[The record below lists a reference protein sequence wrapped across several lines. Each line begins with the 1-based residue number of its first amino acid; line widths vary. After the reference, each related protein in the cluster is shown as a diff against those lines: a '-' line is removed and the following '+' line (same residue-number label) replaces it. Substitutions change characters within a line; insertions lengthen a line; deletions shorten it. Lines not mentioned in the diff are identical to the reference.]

1 LEARYSK
8 DFFMETG
15 LIFGGLGL
23 LAGALLT
30 VSSKLFEIET
40 DERLDEIAGALPGVN
55 CGACGYAGCSDY
67 ARAVAESGAPVNLC
81 KPGGQE
87 AADKIAAVMGITA
100 GEITPQIAVVYCR
113 GNKAAT
119 SRKFLYRG
127 IQSCKA
133 ADRFY
138 SGSGSCSYGCLAYG
152 DCVKVCPQN
161 AISVIDE
168 LAHIDKTL
176 CIGCGLC
183 EKECPNHVIRIRDI
197 GKSYD
202 VRCNSLDNGKTV
214 KANCK
219 AGCIGCKICAK
230 NCPAGA
236 IDVTDNLARIDYSKC
251 TDCGLCAT
259 KCPVK
264 VITKCY

>member
-1 LEARYSK
+1 
-8 DFFMETG
+8 META

-30 VSSKLFEIET
+30 VSSKLFEIQT
-40 DERLDEIAGALPGVN
+40 DSRVEEITGALPGVN
-55 CGACGYAGCSDY
+55 CGACGFAGCSDY
-67 ARAVAESGAPVNLC
+67 ARAVADKGAAVNLC

-87 AADKIAAVMGITA
+87 VADKIGGVMGIAA
-100 GEITPQIAVVYCR
+100 GVITPQIAVVFCR
-113 GNKAAT
+113 GNADNT
-119 SRKFLYRG
+119 TQKFLYRG

-133 ADRFY
+133 AERFY

-152 DCVKVCPQN
+152 DCAKVCPQH
-161 AISVIDE
+161 AIKIINE
-168 LAHIDKTL
+168 LAWIDKTR

-183 EKECPNHVIRIRDI
+183 EAECPNHVIRIRDI
-197 GKSYD
+197 GKDYD

-219 AGCIGCKICAK
+219 AGCIGCKICVK
-230 NCPAGA
+230 NCPEGA
-236 IDVTDNLARIDYSKC
+236 ITVTDNLARIDYAKC
-251 TDCGLCAT
+251 TGCGKCAE

-264 VITKCY
+264 VITKCF

>member
-1 LEARYSK
+1 
-8 DFFMETG
+8 MITG
-15 LIFGGLGL
+15 LIFAGLGL

-30 VSSKLFEIET
+30 VSAKLFAIET

-67 ARAVAESGAPVNLC
+67 ARAVAESGAAVNLC

-87 AADKIAAVMGITA
+87 AADKIAGVMGISA
-100 GEITPQIAVVYCR
+100 GTITPQIAVVFCR

-119 SRKFLYRG
+119 SQKFLYRG

-133 ADRFY
+133 ANRFY

-152 DCVKVCPQN
+152 DCAHVCPQN
-161 AISVIDE
+161 AIRVFDE
-168 LAHIDKTL
+168 LAHIDKTR

-183 EKECPNHVIRIRDI
+183 EKECPNGIIRIRDI
-197 GKSYD
+197 GKYYD
-202 VRCNSLDNGKTV
+202 VRCNSCDNGKTV

-219 AGCIGCKICAK
+219 AGCIGCKICVK
-230 NCPAGA
+230 QCPEGA
-236 IDVTDNLARIDYSKC
+236 IAVENNLAKIDYSKC
-251 TDCGLCAT
+251 TGCVKCAE
-259 KCPVK
+259 KCPAK
-264 VITKCY
+264 VITKCF